1 MRYFAYVQ
9 VAQTEQNLWD
19 EYLALSETHK
29 HFAMRKAVEASQIY
43 PVFRD
48 LFKKEGAKAA

>member
-1 MRYFAYVQ
+1 
-9 VAQTEQNLWD
+9 VAEEEQNLWD
-19 EYLALSETHK
+19 EYMNLTAAHK
-29 HFAMRKAVEASQIY
+29 NFAMRKAVDASQIY